1 MTAADRVKARLI
13 GLTMV
18 DVSPRGLRLTTLR
31 EDLEQ
36 LLDDYDAMCASGR
49 TLVDILINRMKM
61 EEEHEDL
68 PRGA

>member
-1 MTAADRVKARLI
+1 
-13 GLTMV
+13 MV

-49 TLVDILINRMKM
+49 TLVEILINRMKM